1 MKGFLVLLRKEI
13 REQFKTNKVLIVA
26 AVFLFFGLSEPILTK
41 YLPEIIKAAPSTG
54 GIIIQ
59 MPPPTSSDALVGYT
73 SNMAQFGVLIA
84 ILVAMGAVA
93 KEIETGTAAM
103 VLSKP
108 VGRMAFILAKL
119 SAEGVTFGMAM
130 LLGGLACWGYTL
142 VLFGDAH
149 AAAFLYQNLLLAL
162 FFALVL
168 GVTLLFSSLMKNQL
182 SAGGLSMA
190 LVIFLAAISG
200 LPWVG
205 PYLPGALINWG
216 NRLVMGLPGASNW
229 GAVGVA
235 VGLSALAVYLA
246 WAVLRKKEI

>member
-1 MKGFLVLLRKEI
+1 MKGFLVLLHKEI

-119 SAEGVTFGMAM
+119 SAEGITFVMAM

-149 AAAFLYQNLLLAL
+149 AVAFLYQNLLLAL

-229 GAVGVA
+229 GAA
-235 VGLSALAVYLA
+235 AMALGLSALAVYLA